1 MSDVL
6 PSDRLKGNEE
16 NVWVEFVGL
25 VMKHKALN
33 LGQGFTDFC
42 PPSTFT
48 NELSKVALSS
58 DYRLNQYTRGFGYVP
73 LVEVLARFY
82 SSLLGHRVDPMNE
95 VLITPGA
102 YQALFYSAFA
112 FISNGDEQSGAD
124 LLKAIIIEPYFDC
137 YEPQVRMA
145 GGKPVFV
152 PLRLKTKEGDRM
164 SSSDYVLDVQELE
177 SVVTEKTKLLYLNNP
192 MNPTGKVY
200 TRRELEA
207 IADIVKRHNLVVISD
222 EVYEWLIYEN
232 SEMIRFGWALL
243 VFNFNCSSYFAASLP
258 DMWDR
263 TITIGSV
270 GKTFSL
276 TGWKAAVA
284 SCFENQLKLYPT
296 LDCYF
301 LEMPRILQPKRDLLA
316 EILLE
321 GAFEPVVP
329 EGGYFMV
336 ADYTKLRRQHISFGQ
351 VNYKSTP
358 LSGAAISIFTFNFI
372 LIPTA
377 LSLFVSKSINCYSY
391 MSIPQVS
398 SDGDGLETD
407 VKTFREFL
415 QQYNRVSEGCFLDCV
430 HDFTTRT
437 VSKREEQCALNC
449 MEKYLKMTQRI
460 SQRFQ
465 EFQLLQAEASGTS
478 PIFQNNMNIK
488 GHLHRRRTQLARIK
502 SLCQT
507 LTNLLLTTNVT
518 ITVFLWGFEIEALYQ
533 FMSSPSGALAF
544 TCIEFALS
552 HDEDIKDLNNNDKL
566 HILYSQLGHIDSV
579 VHAHCGFLWSF
590 ISLLQD
596 CNLMLYFI
604 EDLVLTPGF
613 AV

>member
-6 PSDRLKGNEE
+6 PANRLKGNEE

-25 VMKHKALN
+25 VMKHQALN

-42 PPSTFT
+42 PPSAFT
-48 NELSKVALSS
+48 DELSKVALSS
-58 DYRLNQYTRGFGYVP
+58 DYRFHQYTRGFGYIP

-82 SSLLGHRVDPMNE
+82 STLLGHSVDPLNE
-95 VLITPGA
+95 VLITQGA

-112 FISNGDEQSGAD
+112 FINNGDE
-124 LLKAIIIEPYFDC
+124 AIIIEPYFDC

-152 PLRLKTKEGDRM
+152 PLRLRTNEGNRM
-164 SSSDYVLDVQELE
+164 SSSDYILDIQELE

-200 TRRELEA
+200 SRRELEA
-207 IADIVKRHNLVVISD
+207 IADIAKRHNLLVISD

-232 SEMIRFGWALL
+232 SEMIRF
-243 VFNFNCSSYFAASLP
+243 ASLP
-258 DMWDR
+258 GMWDR
-263 TITIGSV
+263 TVTIGSV

-276 TGWKAAVA
+276 TGWKTGWAICPSHLMIHLRGMHQNCVYTCNTAIQAAVA
-284 SCFENQLKLYPT
+284 NCFENQLKLYPT

-321 GAFEPVVP
+321 GAFEPVIP

-336 ADYTKLRRQHISFGQ
+336 ADYSKLKHHISQTTSDEPADYQFVRWLCSEKASYHKLG
-351 VNYKSTP
+351 
-358 LSGAAISIFTFNFI
+358 
-372 LIPTA
+372 LIPMSA
-377 LSLFVSKSINCYSY
+377 FYSKDHKYLGEDFVRFCFFKP

-398 SDGDGLETD
+398 SDSGGLETD
-407 VKTFREFL
+407 VKTFKEFL
-415 QQYNRVSEGCFLDCV
+415 QQYNRVSESCFVDCV

-478 PIFQNNMNIK
+478 PIFQNK
-488 GHLHRRRTQLARIK
+488 
-502 SLCQT
+502 
-507 LTNLLLTTNVT
+507 
-518 ITVFLWGFEIEALYQ
+518 
-533 FMSSPSGALAF
+533 
-544 TCIEFALS
+544 
-552 HDEDIKDLNNNDKL
+552 
-566 HILYSQLGHIDSV
+566 
-579 VHAHCGFLWSF
+579 
-590 ISLLQD
+590 
-596 CNLMLYFI
+596 
-604 EDLVLTPGF
+604 
-613 AV
+613 